1 MSKAVLVLN
10 AGSSSLKYALY
21 DLAKGATCISQGIVD
36 GIGTERSFIAHKN
49 LLTSQDVKLQGPDI
63 RHHKQGLQKVLELLR
78 VGEGSGQ
85 NVTAVGHRVVHGG
98 EALTQP
104 TLVTES
110 VKQAI
115 ERAIP
120 LAPLHNPP
128 NLEGIRVAEEL
139 FECPQVAVF
148 DTAFHSTIPP
158 SAYHYAIPYKLYEEL
173 GIRKYGMHGTSYQYL
188 LGRAAHML
196 GKPQK
201 DVNIIALHLGAGA
214 SMAAIKDGKC
224 IDTSMGVTPLQGLVM
239 ATRSGDIDP
248 AIIQMLAAE
257 KGMNID
263 EITNMLNKKS
273 GLFGLCG
280 EKDMRSVWDAAE
292 AGSARHK
299 LALEVYVHRIRT
311 YLGAYFFHLQGRVD
325 ALVFSAGVGEAS
337 GRTRALICEGL
348 EKFGIEID
356 PSQNGEGKLKE
367 AKAIHKNGSKVQI
380 LVIPTDEELSIAQQT
395 LQVVNAHQQHM
406 KQ

>member
-1 MSKAVLVLN
+1 
-10 AGSSSLKYALY
+10 
-21 DLAKGATCISQGIVD
+21 
-36 GIGTERSFIAHKN
+36 
-49 LLTSQDVKLQGPDI
+49 
-63 RHHKQGLQKVLELLR
+63 
-78 VGEGSGQ
+78 
-85 NVTAVGHRVVHGG
+85 
-98 EALTQP
+98 
-104 TLVTES
+104 
-110 VKQAI
+110 
-115 ERAIP
+115 
-120 LAPLHNPP
+120 
-128 NLEGIRVAEEL
+128 
-139 FECPQVAVF
+139 VAVF

-173 GIRKYGMHGTSYQYL
+173 GIRRYGMHGTSYQYL
-188 LGRAAHML
+188 LDCASHIL
-196 GKPQK
+196 GKPQE

-239 ATRSGDIDP
+239 STRSGDIDP
-248 AIIQMLAAE
+248 AIIQMLATE

-273 GLFGLCG
+273 GLLGLCG

-299 LALEVYVHRIRT
+299 LALQVYVHRIRT

-356 PSQNGEGKLKE
+356 PSQNVEGKLKE
-367 AKAIHKNGSKVQI
+367 AKAIHKKGSKVQI
-380 LVIPTDEELSIAQQT
+380 LVIPSDEELSIARLT
-395 LQVVNAHQQHM
+395 LQVVGAHQPI
-406 KQ
+406 KR

>member
-1 MSKAVLVLN
+1 MAKSVLILN

-21 DLAKGATCISQGIVD
+21 DLAKGTTCVFQGIVD
-36 GIGTERSFIAHKN
+36 GIGSERSFISHKD
-49 LLTSQDVKLQGPDI
+49 LQTYQEVKLQGPDI

-78 VGEGSGQ
+78 LGEGSDQ
-85 NVTAVGHRVVHGG
+85 ILAVGHRVVHGG

-104 TLVTES
+104 TLITES
-110 VKQAI
+110 VKKAI
-115 ERAIP
+115 EKAIP

-173 GIRKYGMHGTSYQYL
+173 GIRRYGMHGTSYQYL
-188 LGRAAHML
+188 LDCASHIL
-196 GKPQK
+196 GKPQE

-239 ATRSGDIDP
+239 STRSGDIDP
-248 AIIQMLAAE
+248 AIIQMLATE

-273 GLFGLCG
+273 GLLGLCG

-299 LALEVYVHRIRT
+299 LALQVYVHRIRT
-311 YLGAYFFHLQGRVD
+311 YLGAYFFHLEGRVD

-356 PSQNGEGKLKE
+356 PSQNVEGKLKE
-367 AKAIHKNGSKVQI
+367 AKAIHKKGSKVQI
-380 LVIPTDEELSIAQQT
+380 LVIPSDEELSIARLT
-395 LQVVNAHQQHM
+395 LQVVGAQQPI
-406 KQ
+406 KR